1 MKNIKTKVLTTAV
14 IACLMCGCEM
24 TQSNNEQMLSH
35 TASSFQKANL
45 SKDFIKGADISTLI
59 EMEQAGFV
67 YRNEKGEPED
77 CLKILR
83 DNGIDYIRVRLWV
96 DPKDQ
101 NGNLYG
107 AGNNDLATD
116 LELVRRAKKL
126 GMKVLLDFHYSD
138 FWTDPGK
145 QFKPKSWENLSF
157 EELNDAIYKYSKD
170 VMSTFKDAG
179 LTPEMVQIGNEVNS
193 GILWP
198 EGKSWGGDG
207 HEFDRLSL
215 LLKSAIKGVKEAVG
229 SDSKIMLH
237 LAKGPDNGAFKWW
250 FDEITKRDVNFDV
263 IGMSMYTWW
272 DGPISA
278 LTDNI
283 KWVKNQYGKDVMV
296 VEGSYPYTLESDD
309 SLAQDIDAE
318 GVEKS
323 GYEASVN
330 GQYQYLKDLME
341 NVDKAGGTGFFYWEA
356 AWKTAPGISWASPA
370 GMAYIKC
377 GADCQ
382 QGNAR
387 ENQALFD
394 KSGKVLPSIKVFNN

>member
-1 MKNIKTKVLTTAV
+1 MKYIKTKVLTTAV

-83 DNGIDYIRVRLWV
+83 DNGINYIRVRLWV

-101 NGNLYG
+101 NGNVYG

-198 EGKSWGGDG
+198 DGKSWGGDG

-250 FDEITKRDVNFDV
+250 FDEITKRDVDFDV

-283 KWVKNQYGKDVMV
+283 KWVKNQYGKDVN
-296 VEGSYPYTLESDD
+296 PF
-309 SLAQDIDAE
+309 Q
-318 GVEKS
+318 
-323 GYEASVN
+323 
-330 GQYQYLKDLME
+330 
-341 NVDKAGGTGFFYWEA
+341 
-356 AWKTAPGISWASPA
+356 
-370 GMAYIKC
+370 
-377 GADCQ
+377 
-382 QGNAR
+382 
-387 ENQALFD
+387 
-394 KSGKVLPSIKVFNN
+394 